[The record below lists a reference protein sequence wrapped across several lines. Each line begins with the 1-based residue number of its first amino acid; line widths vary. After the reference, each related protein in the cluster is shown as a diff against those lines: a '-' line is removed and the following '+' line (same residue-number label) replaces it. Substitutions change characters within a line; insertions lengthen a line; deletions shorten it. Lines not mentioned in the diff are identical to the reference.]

1 MTHAVRTGPRMLLVL
16 GGLFPP
22 LLLVGLAVI
31 SSGLAAHSG
40 IANAVA
46 EEATERA
53 TAKRLFTAGNFN
65 ESYKVYRQLALQP
78 GTSAAEVDGDLK
90 QAIVCLGRL
99 ARTPEVDAL
108 RDKVVS
114 IHRRNWRLLLAAAQ
128 TLADGPHNGQV
139 VAGEYQ
145 RGGSRGIRRGRVR
158 ARFVSSLYFVDIDR
172 ADCQLRNVPTSEFR
186 AV

>member
-1 MTHAVRTGPRMLLVL
+1 MTYPLRTAPWRLLVL
-16 GGLFPP
+16 GGLVSPV
-22 LLLVGLAVI
+22 LLAGLAVI
-31 SSGLAAHSG
+31 SSGVPAHSG

-65 ESYKVYRQLALQP
+65 ESYKIYSRLALQP
-78 GTSAAEVDGDLK
+78 GTSATEVGGDLK

-114 IHRRNWRLLLAAAQ
+114 IHRGNCFNN
-128 TLADGPHNGQV
+128 T
-139 VAGEYQ
+139 Q
-145 RGGSRGIRRGRVR
+145 RKVIRG
-158 ARFVSSLYFVDIDR
+158 
-172 ADCQLRNVPTSEFR
+172 
-186 AV
+186 

>member
-1 MTHAVRTGPRMLLVL
+1 MTHALRTAPRMMLVL
-16 GGLFPP
+16 GGLFSP
-22 LLLVGLAVI
+22 LLLAGLAVF
-31 SSGLAAHSG
+31 SSGVPAHSG

-53 TAKRLFTAGNFN
+53 TAKRLFAAGNFK
-65 ESYKVYRQLALQP
+65 ESYKFYRRLALQP
-78 GTSAAEVDGDLK
+78 GTSASAVGGDLR

-99 ARTPEVDAL
+99 GRTPEVDAL

-158 ARFVSSLYFVDIDR
+158 ARR
-172 ADCQLRNVPTSEFR
+172 QQ
-186 AV
+186 